1 VIKINKKIMTKKD
14 KLDKFIEN
22 AAMRVEA
29 AALEDMI
36 KKNKDNLKIG
46 SVENY
51 KLFDR

>member
-1 VIKINKKIMTKKD
+1 MTNKD

-22 AAMRVEA
+22 AAMKVEA

-36 KKNKDNLKIG
+36 KKNKNNLKLGTI
-46 SVENY
+46 ENY

>member
-1 VIKINKKIMTKKD
+1 MTKKD